1 MRARL
6 PHDVKDLARTLTGIA
21 AERPT
26 AQVNGVL
33 WGAFERLYA
42 EAQAAG
48 VPEIPAAAGW
58 SRERAP
64 TYAELGPVVAEL
76 ARQPAIAPRR
86 PSGLPKR
93 RPGDEG

>member
-1 MRARL
+1 
-6 PHDVKDLARTLTGIA
+6 VKDLARTLTGIA

-26 AQVNGVL
+26 VRVNGVL

-42 EAQAAG
+42 EARGAG
-48 VPEIPAAAGW
+48 VPELPAASGW

-64 TYAELGPVVAEL
+64 TYAELVPVVAQL

-86 PSGLPKR
+86 PSGLPKAR
-93 RPGDEG
+93 AGDDV